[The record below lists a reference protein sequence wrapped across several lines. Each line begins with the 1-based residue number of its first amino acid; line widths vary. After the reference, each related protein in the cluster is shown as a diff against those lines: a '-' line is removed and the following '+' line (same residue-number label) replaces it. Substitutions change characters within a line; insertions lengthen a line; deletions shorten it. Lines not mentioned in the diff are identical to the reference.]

1 MADPKR
7 SSAHFHP
14 PFQAEIVDSV
24 ETPIFATDPQ
34 GKITVFNKQAE
45 QFFGWSATKIIG
57 KNITA
62 LSSARATRNS

>member
-7 SSAHFHP
+7 SSAPFHP
-14 PFQAEIVDSV
+14 PFQAEIIDSV

-45 QFFGWSATKIIG
+45 QFFGC
-57 KNITA
+57 
-62 LSSARATRNS
+62 NS